1 MNKIILFALAVVLL
15 STEGLAGKGIE
26 IPEGELDVFDKRF
39 KSSLMDKLEDNLP
52 PQYKGQAR
60 AIHAAIECGLT
71 CFDHDNQ
78 CDQFQSAVGNCI
90 KTTFKKLV
98 GNKKTVSPKIDGR
111 KEMVRALHQKD

>member
-52 PQYKGQAR
+52 AQYKGQAR
-60 AIHAAIECGLT
+60 AIHAAIGK
-71 CFDHDNQ
+71 N
-78 CDQFQSAVGNCI
+78 
-90 KTTFKKLV
+90 
-98 GNKKTVSPKIDGR
+98 
-111 KEMVRALHQKD
+111 